1 MSEIVEKEKSL
12 QLYSV
17 YTKSRQK
24 LEHDRDMAE
33 VKIHYMGLTTLVI
46 VDKNISEFEGIAID
60 IIQNETHKEQSI
72 NELWDIFN

>member
-1 MSEIVEKEKSL
+1 
-12 QLYSV
+12 
-17 YTKSRQK
+17 
-24 LEHDRDMAE
+24 MAE